1 MSSRVT
7 RPLLSSEVKNRPRSY
22 PPLFIGERVKQRRT
36 FLTFLPLAFVP
47 WELCVCECV
56 VSFFFSL
63 VCVWEKLCVCVLVS
77 VCVWVWLVVDLVF

>member
-47 WELCVCECV
+47 WELCAG
-56 VSFFFSL
+56 
-63 VCVWEKLCVCVLVS
+63 LCVCVVRL
-77 VCVWVWLVVDLVF
+77 FFE

>member
-47 WELCVCECV
+47 WELCVCVCARPLKV
-56 VSFFFSL
+56 RQLVSPIRYHPYVFVCSFDSLFEFFFF
-63 VCVWEKLCVCVLVS
+63 VC
-77 VCVWVWLVVDLVF
+77 

>member
-47 WELCVCECV
+47 WELCVCV
-56 VSFFFSL
+56 YV
-63 VCVWEKLCVCVLVS
+63 CVCVLSKDGV
-77 VCVWVWLVVDLVF
+77 VWLVVRVG